1 MPLAE
6 WSADGAQAI
15 GPSSEPCDRKPLR
28 QAVRGVQRLHAPIR
42 SEWLKRM
49 VRRPRTGAPDPWFAR
64 PSWELFAMNR
74 TANTSGRL
82 GPAAAMASA
91 RVLAGLVLGLI
102 LALPAQPV
110 RADALGELRE
120 ALLKLRGAAPLRAT
134 VTARI
139 NATVTDDADK
149 TRVETGSASLV
160 MEDGPQGLRLTFS
173 PEMLARS
180 LAERVAQHKDDKAP
194 APTSTAMAELDVAEL
209 AGMAQAAPE
218 LLRWLELA
226 RLRSERKDTWNGAPV
241 RVLSLDLAIDRESK
255 HVRSA
260 SSTVDVWI
268 DAQGRPLASKAVS
281 SVSGRVMMVISFEAR
296 STDDRVYAVVGD
308 RLIVTRRETSNSGSG
323 MGQSGDSKTLITLAP
338 GG

>member
-1 MPLAE
+1 M
-6 WSADGAQAI
+6 
-15 GPSSEPCDRKPLR
+15 
-28 QAVRGVQRLHAPIR
+28 
-42 SEWLKRM
+42 
-49 VRRPRTGAPDPWFAR
+49 T
-64 PSWELFAMNR
+64 
-74 TANTSGRL
+74 
-82 GPAAAMASA
+82 SA

-139 NATVTDDADK
+139 NATVTDDTDK

-281 SVSGRVMMVISFEAR
+281 SISGRVMMVISFEAR

-308 RLIVTRRETSNSGSG
+308 RLIVTRRETSHSGSG